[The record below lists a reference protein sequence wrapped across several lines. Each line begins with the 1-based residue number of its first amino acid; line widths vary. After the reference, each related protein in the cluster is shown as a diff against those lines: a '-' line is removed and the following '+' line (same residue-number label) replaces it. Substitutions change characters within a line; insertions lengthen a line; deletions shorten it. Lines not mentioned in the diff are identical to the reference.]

1 MTLEETVDVL
11 NIIKLAYPNFYGTK
25 GAADLDKREIC
36 KLWATMFAEDDFDS
50 VLAAV
55 KTYIATDTTG
65 FGPTVGQLKDLERR
79 LTHRDAMTEA
89 EAWGLVSKAISNG
102 LYGAGE
108 EFAKLPPLLQRLVG
122 SPAQLG
128 EWARMDSAAVQSV
141 VASNFQR
148 AFRVAQEREDWQKN
162 LPPDVRELIEAVAPK
177 NLTE

>member
-79 LTHRDAMTEA
+79 LTHREAMTEA

-108 EFAKLPPLLQRLVG
+108 EFAKLPRSSNVWSGLRRNSESGPGWTALRSRALLLAI
-122 SPAQLG
+122 S
-128 EWARMDSAAVQSV
+128 
-141 VASNFQR
+141 
-148 AFRVAQEREDWQKN
+148 
-162 LPPDVRELIEAVAPK
+162 RELFALPRNVKIGRKIYRLMSAS
-177 NLTE
+177 